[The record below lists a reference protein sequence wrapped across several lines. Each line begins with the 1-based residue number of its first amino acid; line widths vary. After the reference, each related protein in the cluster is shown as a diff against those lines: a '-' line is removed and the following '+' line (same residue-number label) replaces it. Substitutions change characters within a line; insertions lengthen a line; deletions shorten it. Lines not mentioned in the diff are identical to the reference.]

1 MAHRVVERARLGGGG
16 VAIMSTRLL
25 LSGLLKTAVVR
36 RKRMADGALYAVA
49 TVSDSDRGMRREW
62 RVFANDPA
70 VIEQLEEMAHGEPIA
85 CSGPFYAAIDGGDL
99 VYRMT
104 IEALVDVSAGKNA
117 RVKSPRNPGW
127 KAPSSISLRARR
139 SRRD

>member
-1 MAHRVVERARLGGGG
+1 
-16 VAIMSTRLL
+16 MSTRLL

-49 TVSDSDRGMRREW
+49 TVSDTDRGTRREW

-70 VIEQLEEMAHGEPIA
+70 VIEQLEQMRTGEPIA
-85 CSGPFYAAIDGGDL
+85 CSGPFHVAVDHDHL

-104 IEALVDVSAGKNA
+104 IEALVDVKRRKKPKGQIARELRIESAELDLA
-117 RVKSPRNPGW
+117 PRPPIEDGFNN
-127 KAPSSISLRARR
+127 SIPF
-139 SRRD
+139 